1 MESHLFVCKVA
12 CRLHRQKNVLL
23 LPLLFRETLFIFA
36 AIELSTYCV
45 HSISSNYTWSERYP
59 SFNTISAPNG
69 VVTCSKSCFHP
80 VLLHRSLLL
89 LHCHWCSDL
98 RLWFFRHFT
107 KNKLFWKWV
116 ILQVPSLRTGFFFS
130 PEITDYF
137 TSLRPSVR
145 CCKMLTYRIE
155 SPEFLKMYFR
165 YILLEYN
172 KTYL

>member
-12 CRLHRQKNVLL
+12 CRLHCQKNVLWL
-23 LPLLFRETLFIFA
+23 SLLFRETLFIFA
-36 AIELSTYCV
+36 AIELSTFCV
-45 HSISSNYTWSERYP
+45 HSVSSNYTWSKRYL

-69 VVTCSKSCFHP
+69 VVTCIKSCFHP

-116 ILQVPSLRTGFFFS
+116 ILQVPSLRTGFFSF
-130 PEITDYF
+130 PRNYRLFHIIAAICQMLQDAN
-137 TSLRPSVR
+137 LRN
-145 CCKMLTYRIE
+145 
-155 SPEFLKMYFR
+155 LKPWIFKNVFPLH
-165 YILLEYN
+165 IAWIP
-172 KTYL
+172 